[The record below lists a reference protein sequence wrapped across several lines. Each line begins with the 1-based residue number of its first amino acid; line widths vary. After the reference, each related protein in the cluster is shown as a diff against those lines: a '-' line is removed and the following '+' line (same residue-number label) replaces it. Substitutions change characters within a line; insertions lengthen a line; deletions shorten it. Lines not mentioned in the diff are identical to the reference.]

1 MIGEVKEN
9 DVLEVKSSWKAVRF
23 EFVNDLFWVTIVP
36 LILLIGANV
45 WNNGYPAKH
54 GFSGHSAYWEHT
66 KAVLETDMVDTGR
79 VWSESDK
86 TPIRISHHEMCG
98 YVFSWA
104 AILVTLCWL
113 LFLASGP
120 FETAYLKNWR
130 FRICRKTKTVTSYR
144 HFFIDRRPSSEVVF
158 DRLTRVRIDRP
169 TLLTWANAGKIT
181 INGLRI
187 IGPEIHEIEEYLGV
201 FEDPESVAQRIME
214 ALPLHEE
221 FKVDVQIRHKG

>member
-66 KAVLETDMVDTGR
+66 KEVTETHSVDIGR
-79 VWSESDK
+79 VWNESDK
-86 TPIRISHHEMCG
+86 TPIRISHNELFG

-113 LFLASGP
+113 LFAAIVP
-120 FETAYLKNWR
+120 FETAYLKDWR
-130 FRICRKTKTVTSYR
+130 FRICRKTNTVTSYM
-144 HFFIDRRPSSEVVF
+144 HFFIDRRPSSEFVC